1 LARWHKPCD
10 FIRAEIELDFER
22 RKDFM
27 EKTYSQKVSRV
38 FEIICYLLLIPTF
51 VSLIYPF
58 IMFVSGLTSGQGEL
72 ALIGLL
78 PFAIVGVGIA
88 LLIGYYKHSRGFLE
102 EKKVPA
108 LWMTTAIYNLLLL
121 LPWLGGA
128 ASVLQKPNY
137 YRHEAAGIPAEFLYL
152 LVPIFGY
159 IFAIVFAM
167 KAYSFERRQKYI

>member
-10 FIRAEIELDFER
+10 FIRAEIEPDFER
-22 RKDFM
+22 RNNFM
-27 EKTYSQKVSRV
+27 EKTYSQKVARV
-38 FEIICYLLLIPTF
+38 FEIICYLLLVPTF

-58 IMFVSGLTSGQGEL
+58 MMVIIGLASGRGDL
-72 ALIGLL
+72 ALISLL
-78 PFAIVGVGIA
+78 PFTIVGIGIA
-88 LLIGYYKHSRGFLE
+88 LLVGYYKHSRGLLD

-128 ASVLQKPNY
+128 ASVLQKPAY
-137 YRHEAAGIPAEFLYL
+137 SEEAAGVPAEFLYL

-159 IFAIVFAM
+159 IFAVVFAM